1 MGSSPAPDVL
11 AASYLLAVLAILLA
25 WPVPVLL
32 SRAAWPS
39 RAPASAMVLWQGIA
53 LAGGLSMI
61 GAFLCWGLSP
71 LDAGVIPAALRVL
84 DAAWL
89 GTTPPHLTL
98 VHVFALSLAALLTG
112 HLLLTLVR
120 SAWKLYRARQHHR
133 ALLAVLA
140 SPRPESVDARRAV
153 VIENSAPLA
162 YCLPGAGSTTV
173 LTSGLLHSLDRAEL
187 RAVLAHEEAHLAQ
200 RHDLLLLAFT
210 SWHAALPWLPT
221 TRLALGAVRVL
232 VEELADDA
240 ALRSCERDD
249 LVGALAVVAAGPE
262 PTGTVL
268 PASGRP
274 GTDTAG
280 MAPSPAEPG
289 GTRSPDPAA
298 SGTALPGPAQDAQPT
313 APAAAGSQGAAGRET
328 AHLVTL
334 GETLSSARL
343 RRLLTPP
350 APLGWAAS
358 RTAAAAG
365 VALVLVP
372 TAALA
377 VTGWSA

>member
-71 LDAGVIPAALRVL
+71 LDARVIPAALRVL

-98 VHVFALSLAALLTG
+98 VHVFAISLAALLTG

-120 SAWKLYRARQHHR
+120 SAWRLYRARQHHR

-153 VIENSAPLA
+153 VIENAAPLA

-249 LVGALAVVAAGPE
+249 LVGALAVVAAGPDVGGTDVAGTE
-262 PTGTVL
+262 SSRAEAGGTGT
-268 PASGRP
+268 P
-274 GTDTAG
+274 G
-280 MAPSPAEPG
+280 
-289 GTRSPDPAA
+289 PAA
-298 SGTALPGPAQDAQPT
+298 SGTDLPAPAGQPRPT
-313 APAAAGSQGAAGRET
+313 PPAAADAQGAAGRET

-350 APLGWAAS
+350 APLSWAAS